1 MNNDFGVGVSAE
13 AMAAA
18 LEFGTKF
25 GKVVNL
31 AVENDPGAAVFVKY
45 GLMASREIDDTE
57 TAHAET
63 SAVGDMD
70 SLVVGAAIYDL
81 LAHMV
86 HESFGNVALASCAHH
101 SSDSTHGLG

>member
-1 MNNDFGVGVSAE
+1 
-13 AMAAA
+13 MAAA
-18 LEFGTKF
+18 LEFRTKV
-25 GKVVNL
+25 GEVVNL
-31 AVENDPGAAVFVKY
+31 TVENNPGAAVFVKY
-45 GLMASREIDDTE
+45 GLMAPGEIDDAE
-57 TAHAET
+57 AAHAQT

-70 SLVVGAAIYDL
+70 SLVVGAAIHDL